1 MSHTCGDPTCPFQRA
16 WAEAVADVAL
26 LIAGEPVRNI
36 VTLRVV
42 R

>member
-1 MSHTCGDPTCPFQRA
+1 MNHIEPA
-16 WAEAVADVAL
+16 WMEAIADVAL
-26 LIAGEPVRNI
+26 LIAGEPVRTI